1 MFENIK
7 NLEELKTE
15 YRRLAMIYHPDQGG
29 SEEEM
34 KRVNSEY
41 DRLFPVFQRREIMQ
55 GTRKESGETAQSTR
69 REFYTQNG
77 WAGDNYDSNLTL
89 KEISNIV
96 RAYVKTVYPA
106 YKFSIITHYASM
118 CQELSVTLVQGPVKA
133 YKTRAEWNE
142 EERSEAQYTE
152 LRLANLGNTP
162 EEIEKHLEKCFLTDE
177 VKKVVD
183 DVNAMVN
190 SYRMDDSDSMIDY
203 FNTNFYFTGGVKI
216 GSWEKP
222 YTVKEYKGKT
232 SDGTVYEPVQETRTK
247 KEKYNAVQHIRK
259 PDVIAAGQKFVVIG
273 SFTGGASRGFV
284 YQIESAE
291 DGYIRAYKLDR
302 KLKNVCKGWTRGNYF
317 SCTMEK
323 FVQWIDKGALSFC
336 EIVEKERVKEY
347 TSTVFKAKR
356 ETKPST
362 RTAPKAEKKEQ
373 AQPKPPR
380 KSAEERAAE
389 VARKNAE
396 LKAQREARKAAQ
408 AAQAQKEAQEQPKEQ
423 PKQEPKTEQEKPQ
436 SAPQAPQEPPKPT
449 REEVAAAKQTAQEI
463 EAAAARIIQDSRIYG
478 TVPTSSAEFIQRFRA
493 YLEETRD
500 RITPLAVEY
509 IAFEAIAQV
518 VKDFI
523 KPAEK
528 AAGDTAKDEQAGAA

>member
-1 MFENIK
+1 MFENVK
-7 NLEELKTE
+7 NLEELKAE
-15 YRRLAMIYHPDQGG
+15 YRHLAMIYHPDQGG

-55 GTRKESGETAQSTR
+55 GTRKESNETAQSTR

-77 WAGDNYDSNLTL
+77 WAGENYNSSLSN
-89 KEISNIV
+89 KEIANII
-96 RAYVKTVYPA
+96 RAYVKSVHPA
-106 YKFSIITHYASM
+106 YKFSITQDY
-118 CQELSVTLVQGPVKA
+118 LSISVAIVQGPVRA
-133 YKTRAEWNE
+133 YKTIEELNE
-142 EERSEAQYTE
+142 DEQQEAWRITSRMQSRGYSESEIKQ
-152 LRLANLGNTP
+152 
-162 EEIEKHLEKCFLTDE
+162 EIEKSFLTDE

-203 FNTNFYFTGGVKI
+203 FHTNFYFTSGVTI
-216 GSWEKP
+216 GTWQKP
-222 YTVKEYKGKT
+222 YTVKEYKGKP

-247 KEKYNAVQHIRK
+247 KEKYNAVQHIQK
-259 PDVIAAGQKFVVIG
+259 PAVIAAGQKFVVIG

-284 YQIESAE
+284 YQIESVE

-317 SCTMEK
+317 SCTIEK

-347 TSTVFKAKR
+347 TTTVFKAKR

-362 RTAPKAEKKEQ
+362 RTAPKKEKKEQ

-408 AAQAQKEAQEQPKEQ
+408 AAQAQEQPKEQ
-423 PKQEPKTEQEKPQ
+423 PKQEPKPEQEKPQ
-436 SAPQAPQEPPKPT
+436 SAPQTPQEPPKPT
-449 REEVAAAKQTAQEI
+449 PEEVKTAKQTAQEI
-463 EAAAARIIQDSRIYG
+463 EAAAAQAIRNSRIYG
-478 TVPTSSAEFIQRFRA
+478 TVPTSSTEFMQRFRA
-493 YLEETRD
+493 YLEETRS

-518 VKDFI
+518 VKDFMQT
-523 KPAEK
+523 AES

>member
-55 GTRKESGETAQSTR
+55 GTRKESNETAQSTR

-77 WAGDNYDSNLTL
+77 WAGENYNSNLTL
-89 KEISNIV
+89 KEISNII
-96 RAYVKTVYPA
+96 RAYIKTVYPA
-106 YKFSIITHYASM
+106 YKFSITTHYASM

-133 YKTRAEWNE
+133 YKSREEWNE

-162 EEIEKHLEKCFLTDE
+162 EEIEKHLAKTFLTDE

-190 SYRMDDSDSMIDY
+190 SYRMDDSDGMIDY
-203 FNTNFYFTGGVKI
+203 FNTNFYFIGGVTI
-216 GSWEKP
+216 GTWQKP
-222 YTVKEYKGKT
+222 YTVKEYKCKPN
-232 SDGTVYEPVQETRTK
+232 DGTVYEPVQETRTK
-247 KEKYNAVQHIRK
+247 KEKYNAVQHIQK
-259 PDVIAAGQKFVVIG
+259 PDVIKEGQKFVVIG
-273 SFTGGASRGFV
+273 SFTGGASRGYV

-317 SCTMEK
+317 YCTMEK
-323 FVQWIDKGALSFC
+323 FVQWIDNSALSFC

-347 TSTVFKAKR
+347 TTTVFKVKR
-356 ETKPST
+356 ETKPAAST
-362 RTAPKAEKKEQ
+362 RTAPKVEKKEQ
-373 AQPKPPR
+373 AQPKPTR

-408 AAQAQKEAQEQPKEQ
+408 AAQTQEKAQEQ

-436 SAPQAPQEPPKPT
+436 SAPQTSQEPPKPT
-449 REEVAAAKQTAQEI
+449 REEVTAAKQTAQEI
-463 EAAAARIIQDSRIYG
+463 EAAAAQAIRNSRIYG
-478 TVPTSSAEFIQRFRA
+478 TVPTSSAEFMQRFRA
-493 YLEETRD
+493 YLEEVRD
-500 RITPLAVEY
+500 KITPLAIEY
-509 IAFEAIAQV
+509 IAFDAIAQV

-523 KPAEK
+523 RPVESEAE
-528 AAGDTAKDEQAGAA
+528 DTAKDEKAGAT

>member
-1 MFENIK
+1 MFENVK
-7 NLEELKTE
+7 NLEGLKAE
-15 YRRLAMIYHPDQGG
+15 YRRLAMLYHPDQGG

-41 DRLFPVFQRREIMQ
+41 DRLFPVFQRREIMN

-69 REFYTQNG
+69 REFYTQCG
-77 WAGDNYDSNLTL
+77 WAGENYDINLTT
-89 KEISNIV
+89 KEIADII
-96 RAYVKTVYPA
+96 RAYVKTKYPEW
-106 YKFSIITHYASM
+106 KFSITKDHR
-118 CQELSVTLVQGPVKA
+118 TLNVRLMQGPVKA
-133 YKTRAEWNE
+133 YKSIE
-142 EERSEAQYTE
+142 ELTKDEQEESWQITSRMQSRGYSESE
-152 LRLANLGNTP
+152 IKK
-162 EEIEKHLEKCFLTDE
+162 EIEKSFLTDE
-177 VKKVVD
+177 VKKVTK
-183 DVNAMVN
+183 DVSAMVN
-190 SYRMDDSDSMIDY
+190 SYRFDDCDGMIDY
-203 FNTNFYFTGGVKI
+203 FNVNFWFDGVSI
-216 GSWEKP
+216 GTWEKP
-222 YTVKEYKGKT
+222 YTVKEYKGKP

-247 KEKYNAVQHIRK
+247 KEKYNAVQHIQK
-259 PDVIAAGQKFVVIG
+259 PAVIAAGQKFVVIG

-284 YQIESAE
+284 YQIESVE

-347 TSTVFKAKR
+347 TTTVFKAKR

-373 AQPKPPR
+373 TQPKPPR

-408 AAQAQKEAQEQPKEQ
+408 AAQAQEQPKEQ
-423 PKQEPKTEQEKPQ
+423 PKQEPKPEQEKPQ

-449 REEVAAAKQTAQEI
+449 REEITAAKQTAQEI
-463 EAAAARIIQDSRIYG
+463 EAAAAQAIRNSRIYG
-478 TVPTSSAEFIQRFRA
+478 IVPTSSAEFMQRFRA

-500 RITPLAVEY
+500 KITPLAVEY

-523 KPAEK
+523 QTAENS
-528 AAGDTAKDEQAGAA
+528 AGDTAKDEQAGAA

>member
-1 MFENIK
+1 MFENVK
-7 NLEELKTE
+7 NLEELKAE

-55 GTRKESGETAQSTR
+55 GTRKESNETAQSTR

-77 WAGDNYDSNLTL
+77 WAGENYDSNLTL

-106 YKFSIITHYASM
+106 YKFSITQDY
-118 CQELSVTLVQGPVKA
+118 LSISVAIVQGPVKA

-142 EERSEAQYTE
+142 KERSEAQCTE

-162 EEIEKHLEKCFLTDE
+162 EEIEKQLAKSFLTDE

-203 FNTNFYFTGGVKI
+203 FHTNFYFTGGVTI
-216 GSWEKP
+216 GTWQKP
-222 YTVKEYKGKT
+222 YTVKEHKGKP

-273 SFTGGASRGFV
+273 SFTGGASRGYV
-284 YQIESAE
+284 YQIESTE

-336 EIVEKERVKEY
+336 EIVEKERIKEY
-347 TSTVFKAKR
+347 TTTVFKAKR

-362 RTAPKAEKKEQ
+362 RTAPKTEKKEQ

-389 VARKNAE
+389 VAQKNAE

-408 AAQAQKEAQEQPKEQ
+408 AAQAQKEAQEQPKEH
-423 PKQEPKTEQEKPQ
+423 PKQEPKPEQ

-449 REEVAAAKQTAQEI
+449 REQVTAAKQTAQEI
-463 EAAAARIIQDSRIYG
+463 EAAAAQAIRNSRIYG
-478 TVPTSSAEFIQRFRA
+478 TVPTSSAEFMQRFRA
-493 YLEETRD
+493 YLEEVRD

-523 KPAEK
+523 QTAEN
-528 AAGDTAKDEQAGAA
+528 AAEDTAKDEQAGAT

>member
-1 MFENIK
+1 MFENVK
-7 NLEELKTE
+7 NLEELKAE
-15 YRRLAMIYHPDQGG
+15 YRRLAMIHHPDQGG

-41 DRLFPVFQRREIMQ
+41 DRLFPVFQRREIMN
-55 GTRKESGETAQSTR
+55 GTRAESNETAQSTR

-77 WAGDNYDSNLTL
+77 WAGENYNSSLSN
-89 KEISNIV
+89 KEIANII
-96 RAYVKTVYPA
+96 RAYVKSVHPA
-106 YKFSIITHYASM
+106 YKFSITQDY
-118 CQELSVTLVQGPVKA
+118 LSISVAIVQGPVKA
-133 YKTRAEWNE
+133 YKSRAEWNE

-162 EEIEKHLEKCFLTDE
+162 EEIEKHLAKCFLTDE

-203 FNTNFYFTGGVKI
+203 FHTNFYFTGGVTI
-216 GSWEKP
+216 GTWQKP
-222 YTVKEYKGKT
+222 YTVKEYKGKPG
-232 SDGTVYEPVQETRTK
+232 DGTVYEPVQETRTK
-247 KEKYNAVQHIRK
+247 KEKYNDVQHIQK
-259 PDVIAAGQKFVVIG
+259 PAVIATGQKFVVIG

-284 YQIESAE
+284 YQIESVE

-317 SCTMEK
+317 SCAMEK

-347 TSTVFKAKR
+347 TTTVFKAKR

-373 AQPKPPR
+373 IQPKPPR

-408 AAQAQKEAQEQPKEQ
+408 AAQAQKEAQEQPEEQ
-423 PKQEPKTEQEKPQ
+423 PKQEPKPEQEKPQ
-436 SAPQAPQEPPKPT
+436 SAPQEPPKPT
-449 REEVAAAKQTAQEI
+449 REEVTAAKQTAQEI
-463 EAAAARIIQDSRIYG
+463 EAAAARIIQDSRIYR
-478 TVPTSSAEFIQRFRA
+478 TVPTYSAEFMQRFRA
-493 YLEETRD
+493 YLEEVRD
-500 RITPLAVEY
+500 KITPLAIEY
-509 IAFEAIAQV
+509 IAFDAIAQA

-523 KPAEK
+523 QPAES
-528 AAGDTAKDEQAGAA
+528 AAGDTAKDEKAGAA